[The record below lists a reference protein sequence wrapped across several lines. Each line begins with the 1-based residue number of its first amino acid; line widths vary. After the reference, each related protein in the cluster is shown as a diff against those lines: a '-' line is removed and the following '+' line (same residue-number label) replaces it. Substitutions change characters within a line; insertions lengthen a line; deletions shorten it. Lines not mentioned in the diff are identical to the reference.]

1 MRAPYGGNKWTD
13 WGQGGGSGG
22 GGHGGVGWGG
32 GCNTRL
38 PPTLFLVFGRV
49 TQIPAL
55 EFRFLLSNSDEQS
68 SVAAAIV

>member
-1 MRAPYGGNKWTD
+1 MEEIN
-13 WGQGGGSGG
+13 GQTGDKVAAVVVVVM
-22 GGHGGVGWGG
+22 VGCGG

-55 EFRFLLSNSDEQS
+55 EFRFLLSSSDEQS